1 MRITRRYGQTRA
13 DRELRQLIEKANE
26 GKGKTDI
33 VQFAQETP
41 ELLVAQWASVLDKI
55 ATKPRGTEKPTEAQ
69 RNFRERLG
77 GAFWEE
83 LRGFIET
90 ADHAEMK
97 KLWDRKVHPY
107 PKGTDGDKRDA
118 RNKRWY
124 KSFCGDIDP
133 AQVNPAA
140 VAVQV
145 KAHLHKN
152 QLRPNASQKQQKRT
166 GLIVSRA
173 ESISKNVL
181 KLKQD
186 TDTIPEQA
194 DYCVGGVDGDPI
206 AEIYH
211 YICKSNKGNIS
222 PRDALHISAEKLRAH
237 FGRLFGEGASIGE
250 ARTAQPELFALHE
263 AVKSVYRRRLKRCR
277 KKGHALKTIIPRDWE
292 AIYGEIATIA
302 TNRSCNH
309 DIRLGKVIHY
319 HLLDKKGARS
329 FAMAKDAWETI
340 QKGIEASDFWHTDK
354 QIYIKQ
360 AEAFVRVW
368 RGGLALMARSLRDI
382 SPPDLVD
389 RDILTKSARKDA
401 LARFNDTQFQN
412 QIKILY
418 GNEVSTK
425 LLGGADENKA
435 LFQFMLE
442 KTAAIRDSIFHFKDM
457 ETVKKGLKNLGEDQ
471 NLQAKFN
478 QITQDHQ
485 QKRIQHIAD
494 ELEAAKFCN
503 YATAPQIEAIFT
515 HLTQANKGAQLLPI
529 PRFKRMIERGINVGE
544 LEFAHKLNRTN
555 FEKHKNLRCQYIVL
569 KSLYDSPFRLALK
582 NLKRAEL
589 KDYIEASIQRAN
601 KATQKINKT
610 DELSRVQK
618 VLGAAQFDDLAKF
631 LDCLT
636 AEMASEMRVQKGYDP
651 DAEAAQG
658 QARFIDN
665 LRCEVIARAFKQWLK
680 DENLIWLLENP
691 LPDAPDSA
699 TSAAKLNELRQ
710 SAVGDAS
717 FAPWQSALYILLY
730 LLPINA
736 ASALRHQLRK
746 WVILRSKTDHKD
758 KDDIKFAEDIEAV
771 FDLYIVM
778 HDAVHTGGAMVLPG
792 QDELK
797 ELFENPADFDKVFPT
812 STDPTQAE
820 DSHLPIRGLRELL
833 RFGGFPILE
842 EVFKTQKISSKD
854 VEAWLGQK
862 DKIKNSQQKREELH
876 AKLSRNQSKKS
887 ITEKGKQDY
896 KKDMQDYKDCNEKI
910 VVYRQLAAQVTFAN
924 HLRLHYLLMAVLGRL
939 VDYAGLWERD
949 LYFRTLAQLYHEN
962 KAPCEVFEDEGSDRL
977 NDGRIVDAFKKLKP
991 EAKDKWKEFP
1001 TKKGKQAPHWRNRFA
1016 HFNMLRQPTE
1026 LNLTSEINHARGM
1039 MAYDRKL
1046 KNAVAKSIIDLLAR
1060 EGLILNWKM
1069 DDVGKLGEATI
1080 KSKTIKHLGG
1090 KGGDEA
1096 LQGKQFLEMV
1106 AKLFNGKALP
1116 AKTKHNNKQKKR
1128 RQKR

>member
-13 DRELRQLIEKANE
+13 DREQRRLIEKAGD
-26 GKGKTDI
+26 GKDKADI

-41 ELLVAQWASVLDKI
+41 ELLVAQWASALDKI
-55 ATKPRGTEKPTEAQ
+55 AAKPRGTEKPTEAQ
-69 RNFRERLG
+69 RDFRERLG
-77 GAFWEE
+77 GAFWDE
-83 LRGFIET
+83 LRGFIDT

-97 KLWDRKVHPY
+97 KLWFRKVHPY
-107 PKGTDGDKRDA
+107 PKGTDGDERDV
-118 RNKRWY
+118 RKTRWY
-124 KSFCGDIDP
+124 ESFCGDIEP
-133 AQVNPAA
+133 AQVNPAE
-140 VAVQV
+140 VAAKV
-145 KAHLHKN
+145 KTHLHEN
-152 QLRPNASQKQQKRT
+152 QLRLNGAQKRT

-173 ESISKNVL
+173 ESIAKNVL
-181 KLKQD
+181 KLKQNSNP
-186 TDTIPEQA
+186 IPEQS
-194 DYCVGGVDGDPI
+194 DYCVGGVDPI
-206 AEIYH
+206 AEIH
-211 YICKSNKGNIS
+211 RSICTKDKGNYS
-222 PRDALHISAEKLRAH
+222 PRQALHISAEKLRAH
-237 FGRLFGEGASIGE
+237 FGRLFGAGASIDE
-250 ARTAQPELFALHE
+250 ARTAQPQLFALHE

-277 KKGHALKTIIPRDWE
+277 KKPHTLKTIIPRDWD
-292 AIYGEIATIA
+292 AMCGEIDTIA

-319 HLLDKKGARS
+319 HLLETQGARS
-329 FAMAKDAWETI
+329 FAMPKDEWETI
-340 QKGIEASDFWHTDK
+340 QKGIETSDFWHTEK

-368 RGGLALMARSLRDI
+368 RGGLALMTRSLRDI

-412 QIKILY
+412 QIRILY

-457 ETVKKGLKNLGEDQ
+457 ATVKEGLENLGADQ

-485 QKRIQHIAD
+485 QARIQHIAD
-494 ELEAAKFCN
+494 ELEAAQFCN
-503 YATAPQIEAIFT
+503 YATATQIDAIFT
-515 HLTQANKGAQLLPI
+515 HLTQANKGAQLLPL

-544 LEFAHKLNRTN
+544 LTFAQKLNRTN
-555 FEKHKNLRCQYIVL
+555 FEADENLRCQYIVL

-589 KDYIEASIQRAN
+589 KTYIDESIQRAN
-601 KATQKINKT
+601 NDTKKINKT

-618 VLGAAQFDDLAKF
+618 VLGASQFDDLADF
-631 LDCLT
+631 LDRLT

-651 DAEAAQG
+651 DAEAAQR
-658 QARFIDN
+658 QVRFIDN
-665 LRCEVIARAFKQWLK
+665 LRCEVIARAFKKWLE
-680 DENLIWLLENP
+680 DENLTWLLKNP
-691 LPDAPDSA
+691 LPDAPDPAASA
-699 TSAAKLNELRQ
+699 ERLKELHE
-710 SAVGDAS
+710 SVEVKTS
-717 FAPWQSALYILLY
+717 FAPWQSALYVLLY

-746 WVILRSKTDHKD
+746 WVILRGKTDHKTGID
-758 KDDIKFAEDIEAV
+758 FAEALEEV

-778 HDAVHTGGAMVLPG
+778 HDAVHTGGGAALPG

-797 ELFENPADFDKVFPT
+797 ELFENPADFDKVFPA
-812 STDPTQAE
+812 STDPAQDK

-842 EVFKTQKISSKD
+842 DVFKAQKISSKD
-854 VEAWLGQK
+854 VEAWSEQK
-862 DKIKNSQQKREELH
+862 DKIKDSQKTREELH
-876 AKLSRNQSKKS
+876 AKLSRK
-887 ITEKGKQDY
+887 KGKDIT
-896 KKDMQDYKDCNEKI
+896 KKDAQAYKDCNQKI
-910 VVYRQLAAQVTFAN
+910 VAYRQLAAQVTFTN
-924 HLRLHYLLMAVLGRL
+924 HLRLHYLLMAALGRL

-949 LYFRTLAQLYHEN
+949 LYFRTLARLYHEN
-962 KAPCEVFEDEGSDRL
+962 KAPCEVFEDEGNDRL

-991 EAKDKWKEFP
+991 EAQDKWKEFP
-1001 TKKGKQAPHWRNRFA
+1001 TEKGKQAPHWRNNFA
-1016 HFNMLRQPTE
+1016 HFNMLQKPNE
-1026 LNLTSEINHARGM
+1026 LNLTEEINHARGM
-1039 MAYDRKL
+1039 MAYDRKS

-1069 DDVGKLGEATI
+1069 GDVGKLGEATI
-1080 KSKTIKHLGG
+1080 KSKTINHLGG

-1096 LQGKQFLEMV
+1096 LQGEQFVKMV
-1106 AKLFNGKALP
+1106 ARLFTEKEE
-1116 AKTKHNNKQKKR
+1116 AKTLNMHRKI
-1128 RQKR
+1128 

>member
-13 DRELRQLIEKANE
+13 DCEQRRLIEKAGD
-26 GKGKTDI
+26 GKDKTDI
-33 VQFAQETP
+33 VQFAQKTP
-41 ELLVAQWASVLDKI
+41 ELLVAQWASALDKI
-55 ATKPRGTEKPTEAQ
+55 AAKPRGTEKPTEAQ
-69 RNFRERLG
+69 RDFRERLG
-77 GAFWEE
+77 GAFWDE
-83 LRGFIET
+83 LRGFIDT

-97 KLWDRKVHPY
+97 TLWLRKVHPY
-107 PKGTDGDKRDA
+107 PKGDKRDE
-118 RNKRWY
+118 RDVRKMRWY
-124 KSFCGDIDP
+124 ENFCGDIDP
-133 AQVNPAA
+133 AQVNPAE
-140 VAVQV
+140 VAAKV
-145 KAHLHKN
+145 KTHLHEN
-152 QLRPNASQKQQKRT
+152 QLRLNGAQKRT

-173 ESISKNVL
+173 ESIAKNVL
-181 KLKQD
+181 KLKQNPN
-186 TDTIPEQA
+186 TIPEQS
-194 DYCVGGVDGDPI
+194 DYCVGGIDPI
-206 AEIYH
+206 AEIH
-211 YICKSNKGNIS
+211 RSICKVDKGKIS
-222 PRDALHISAEKLRAH
+222 PRQALHISAEKLRAH
-237 FGRLFGEGASIGE
+237 FGRLFGEGASIDD

-277 KKGHALKTIIPRDWE
+277 KKGHTLDKIIPRDWD
-292 AIYGEIATIA
+292 AMYGEIGTIA

-319 HLLDKKGARS
+319 HLLETQGARS
-329 FAMAKDAWETI
+329 FTMPKDEWEGMR
-340 QKGIEASDFWHTDK
+340 KGIEASEFWHTDE

-389 RDILTKSARKDA
+389 RDILYSRDTA
-401 LARFNDTQFQN
+401 LARFNDTRFQS

-425 LLGGADENKA
+425 LLGDADENKA

-442 KTAAIRDSIFHFKDM
+442 KTATIRDSIFHFKDM
-457 ETVKKGLKNLGEDQ
+457 ATVKDGLENLGTDQ
-471 NLQAKFN
+471 NLQEKFN

-485 QKRIQHIAD
+485 QARIKHIAA
-494 ELEAAKFCN
+494 ELEAAQLCN
-503 YATAPQIEAIFT
+503 YATAPQIKTIFT
-515 HLTQANKGAQLLPI
+515 HLTQANKGAQLLPL

-544 LEFAHKLNRTN
+544 LEFAQKLNRTN
-555 FEKHKNLRCQYIVL
+555 FEADENLRCQYIVL
-569 KSLYDSPFRLALK
+569 KSLYDSPFRVALK
-582 NLKRAEL
+582 KLKRTEL
-589 KDYIEASIQRAN
+589 KTYIDESIKRAN
-601 KATQKINKT
+601 KATKDINKT

-618 VLGAAQFDDLAKF
+618 VLGAAQFDDLADF
-631 LDCLT
+631 LDRLT
-636 AEMASEMRVQKGYDP
+636 AEMASEMRVQKGYEP
-651 DAEAAQG
+651 DADKAQG

-680 DENLIWLLENP
+680 DENLTWLLEKQ
-691 LPDAPDSA
+691 LPDAPDPAASA
-699 TSAAKLNELRQ
+699 ERLKELHESVEIKTS
-710 SAVGDAS
+710 
-717 FAPWQSALYILLY
+717 FPPWQSALYILLY

-746 WVILRSKTDHKD
+746 WVILRGKTDHKTGID
-758 KDDIKFAEDIEAV
+758 FAEALEEV

-778 HDAVHTGGAMVLPG
+778 HDAVHTGGGAALPR

-797 ELFENPADFDKVFPT
+797 ELFENPADFDKVFPA
-812 STDPTQAE
+812 STDPAQAK

-842 EVFKTQKISSKD
+842 DVFKKQKISSKEVD
-854 VEAWLGQK
+854 AWSGQK
-862 DKIKNSQQKREELH
+862 DKIKDSQQTREELH
-876 AKLSRNQSKKS
+876 AKLSRKKAKD
-887 ITEKGKQDY
+887 IT
-896 KKDMQDYKDCNEKI
+896 KKDAQAYKDCNQKI
-910 VVYRQLAAQVTFAN
+910 VAYRQLAAQVTFTN
-924 HLRLHYLLMAVLGRL
+924 HLRLHYLLMAVLARL

-949 LYFRTLAQLYHEN
+949 LYFRTLARLYHEN
-962 KAPCEVFEDEGSDRL
+962 KAPCEVFEDEGNNRL

-1001 TKKGKQAPHWRNRFA
+1001 SEKGKQAPHWRNNFA
-1016 HFNMLRQPTE
+1016 HFNMLQKSNE

-1060 EGLILNWKM
+1060 EGLILNWQM
-1069 DDVGKLGEATI
+1069 DEAGKLGEATI
-1080 KSKTIKHLGG
+1080 QSKTIKHLGG

-1096 LQGKQFLEMV
+1096 LQGEQFVKMV
-1106 AKLFNGKALP
+1106 ARLFAGKALQ

>member
-13 DRELRQLIEKANE
+13 DRELRQLIEKAGD

-33 VQFAQETP
+33 VQFAQKTP
-41 ELLVAQWASVLDKI
+41 ELLVAQWASALDKI
-55 ATKPRGTEKPTEAQ
+55 AAKPRGTEKPTEAQ
-69 RNFRERLG
+69 RDFRECLG
-77 GAFWEE
+77 GAFWDE
-83 LRGFIET
+83 LRGFVDT

-97 KLWDRKVHPY
+97 KLWFRKVHPY
-107 PKGTDGDKRDA
+107 PKGDKRDK
-118 RNKRWY
+118 RDVRKTRWY
-124 KSFCGDIDP
+124 ENFCGAIDP
-133 AQVNPAA
+133 AQVNPAE
-140 VAVQV
+140 VAAKV
-145 KAHLHKN
+145 KTHLHEN
-152 QLRPNASQKQQKRT
+152 QLRLNGAQKRT

-173 ESISKNVL
+173 ESIAKNVL
-181 KLKQD
+181 RLKQD
-186 TDTIPEQA
+186 ANTIPEQA
-194 DYCVGGVDGDPI
+194 DYCVGGIDPI
-206 AEIYH
+206 AEIH
-211 YICKSNKGNIS
+211 RSICTKDKGNYS
-222 PRDALHISAEKLRAH
+222 PRQALHISAEKLRAH
-237 FGRLFGEGASIGE
+237 FGRLFGAGASIDE
-250 ARTAQPELFALHE
+250 ARTAQPQLFALHE

-277 KKGHALKTIIPRDWE
+277 KKPHTLKTIIPRNWD
-292 AIYGEIATIA
+292 AMYGEIGTIA

-319 HLLDKKGARS
+319 HLLETQGARS
-329 FAMAKDAWETI
+329 FAMAKDEWETI
-340 QKGIEASDFWHTDK
+340 QKGIEASDFWHTEK

-389 RDILTKSARKDA
+389 RDILTKSAHKDA
-401 LARFNDTQFQN
+401 LARFDDGKFRD

-418 GNEVSTK
+418 GDEVSKK
-425 LLGGADENKA
+425 LLGDADENKA

-457 ETVKKGLKNLGEDQ
+457 ATVKDGLENLGTDQ

-485 QKRIQHIAD
+485 QKRIQHIAA
-494 ELEAAKFCN
+494 ELEAAQLCN
-503 YATAPQIEAIFT
+503 YATAPQIDVIFT
-515 HLTQANKGAQLLPI
+515 HLTQANKGAQLLPL
-529 PRFKRMIERGINVGE
+529 PRFKRMIERGVNVGE

-555 FEKHKNLRCQYIVL
+555 FEADENLRCQYIVL

-582 NLKRAEL
+582 KLKRAEL
-589 KDYIEASIQRAN
+589 KTYIEESIKRAN
-601 KATQKINKT
+601 KATKDINKT

-618 VLGAAQFDDLAKF
+618 VLGASQFDDLADF
-631 LDCLT
+631 LDRLT
-636 AEMASEMRVQKGYDP
+636 AEMASEMRVQKGYEH
-651 DAEAAQG
+651 DAEKAQG

-665 LRCEVIARAFKQWLK
+665 LRCEVIARAFKKWLN
-680 DENLIWLLENP
+680 DENLTWLLKNP
-691 LPDAPDSA
+691 LPDAPDPAASA
-699 TSAAKLNELRQ
+699 ERLKELHESVEVKTS
-710 SAVGDAS
+710 
-717 FAPWQSALYILLY
+717 FTPWQSALYILLY

-746 WVILRSKTDHKD
+746 WVIVRGKTDHKTGID
-758 KDDIKFAEDIEAV
+758 FAEALEEV

-778 HDAVHTGGAMVLPG
+778 HDAVHTGGGAALPR

-797 ELFENPADFDKVFPT
+797 ELFENPADFDKVFPA
-812 STDPTQAE
+812 STDPAQAK

-842 EVFKTQKISSKD
+842 DVFKAQKISSKE
-854 VEAWLGQK
+854 VEAWLEQK
-862 DKIKNSQQKREELH
+862 DKIKDSQQTREELH
-876 AKLSRNQSKKS
+876 AKLSRK
-887 ITEKGKQDY
+887 KGKPISE
-896 KKDMQDYKDCNEKI
+896 KDAQAYKDCNQKI
-910 VVYRQLAAQVTFAN
+910 VAYRQLAAQVTFTN

-949 LYFRTLAQLYHEN
+949 LYFRTLARLYHEN
-962 KAPCEVFEDEGSDRL
+962 KAPCEVFEDEGNDRL

-991 EAKDKWKEFP
+991 EAQDKWKEFP
-1001 TKKGKQAPHWRNRFA
+1001 TEKGKRAPHWRNNFA
-1016 HFNMLRQPTE
+1016 HFNMLHQPNE
-1026 LNLTSEINHARGM
+1026 INLTEEINHARGM

-1069 DDVGKLGEATI
+1069 DDAGKLGEATI
-1080 KSKTIKHLGG
+1080 KSKTIKHLSG
-1090 KGGDEA
+1090 KGGAEA
-1096 LQGKQFLEMV
+1096 LQGEQFVKMV
-1106 AKLFNGKALP
+1106 ARLFNGKALP
-1116 AKTKHNNKQKKR
+1116 ANSGAKYNKQKKR

>member
-13 DRELRQLIEKANE
+13 DLEQRQLIKKAGE

-33 VQFAQETP
+33 VQFAQKTP
-41 ELLVAQWASVLDKI
+41 ELLVAQWASALDKI

-69 RNFRERLG
+69 RDFRERLG
-77 GAFWEE
+77 GAFWDE
-83 LRGFIET
+83 LRGFIDT

-97 KLWDRKVHPY
+97 KLWFRKVHPY
-107 PKGTDGDKRDA
+107 PKGTDGDERDV
-118 RNKRWY
+118 RKTRWY
-124 KSFCGDIDP
+124 ESFCGDIDP

-140 VAVQV
+140 VAAKV
-145 KAHLHKN
+145 KAHLHEK
-152 QLRPNASQKQQKRT
+152 QLRLNGAQKRK

-173 ESISKNVL
+173 ESIAKNVL

-186 TDTIPEQA
+186 TNAIPEQA
-194 DYCVGGVDGDPI
+194 DYCVGGVDPI
-206 AEIYH
+206 AEIH
-211 YICKSNKGNIS
+211 RSICKPDKGNVS
-222 PRDALHISAEKLRAH
+222 PRQALHISAEKLRAH
-237 FGRLFGEGASIGE
+237 FGRLFGEGASIDE
-250 ARTAQPELFALHE
+250 ARTTRPELFALHE

-277 KKGHALKTIIPRDWE
+277 KKRCREKGYVLDKIIPRNWK
-292 AIYGEIATIA
+292 AMYGEIGTIA

-319 HLLDKKGARS
+319 HLLEKQGARS
-329 FAMAKDAWETI
+329 FAMPKDEWEGMR
-340 QKGIEASDFWHTDK
+340 KSIETSDFWHTKK

-389 RDILTKSARKDA
+389 RDILYSRDTA
-401 LARFNDTQFQN
+401 LARFNDTRFQN

-418 GNEVSTK
+418 GNEVSKK
-425 LLGGADENKA
+425 LLGDAEQNKA

-457 ETVKKGLKNLGEDQ
+457 ATVKGGLENLGTDQ

-485 QKRIQHIAD
+485 QARIKHIAD
-494 ELEAAKFCN
+494 ELAAAQLCN

-515 HLTQANKGAQLLPI
+515 HLTQANKGAQLLPL

-544 LEFAHKLNRTN
+544 LTFAHKLNRTN
-555 FEKHKNLRCQYIVL
+555 FEADENLRCQYIVL
-569 KSLYDSPFRLALK
+569 KSLYDSPFRMALK
-582 NLKRAEL
+582 KLKRAEL
-589 KDYIEASIQRAN
+589 KTHIEESIKRAN
-601 KATQKINKT
+601 NDTKKINKT

-618 VLGAAQFDDLAKF
+618 VLGASQFDDLADF
-631 LDCLT
+631 LDRLT
-636 AEMASEMRVQKGYDP
+636 AEMASEMRVQKGYEP
-651 DAEAAQG
+651 DADKAQG

-665 LRCEVIARAFKQWLK
+665 LRCEVIARAFKKWLE
-680 DENLIWLLENP
+680 DENLTWLLKNP
-691 LPDAPDSA
+691 LPDAPDPAASA
-699 TSAAKLNELRQ
+699 ERLKELHESVEVKTS
-710 SAVGDAS
+710 
-717 FAPWQSALYILLY
+717 FTPWQSALYILLY

-746 WVILRSKTDHKD
+746 WVIVRGKTDHKTGID
-758 KDDIKFAEDIEAV
+758 FAEALEEV

-778 HDAVHTGGAMVLPG
+778 HDAVHTGGGAALPG

-797 ELFENPADFDKVFPT
+797 ELFENPADFDKVFPA
-812 STDPTQAE
+812 STDPAQAK

-842 EVFKTQKISSKD
+842 DVFKAQKISSKD
-854 VEAWLGQK
+854 VDAWSEQK
-862 DKIKNSQQKREELH
+862 DTIKDSQQTREELH
-876 AKLSRNQSKKS
+876 AKLSRK
-887 ITEKGKQDY
+887 KGKPISE
-896 KKDMQDYKDCNEKI
+896 KDAQAYKDCNQKI
-910 VVYRQLAAQVTFAN
+910 VAYRQLAAQVTFTN

-949 LYFRTLAQLYHEN
+949 LYFRTLARLYHEN
-962 KAPCEVFEDEGSDRL
+962 KAPCEVFEDEGNNRL

-991 EAKDKWKEFP
+991 EAQDKWKEFP
-1001 TKKGKQAPHWRNRFA
+1001 SEKGKQAPHWRNNFA
-1016 HFNMLRQPTE
+1016 HFNMLRQPNE

-1060 EGLILNWKM
+1060 EGLILRWQM
-1069 DDVGKLGEATI
+1069 DVAGKLGEATI

-1096 LQGKQFLEMV
+1096 LQGEQFVKM
-1106 AKLFNGKALP
+1106 AARLFNGKALP
-1116 AKTKHNNKQKKR
+1116 TNSGAKYNKQKKR

>member
-13 DRELRQLIEKANE
+13 DREQRRLIEKAGD

-33 VQFAQETP
+33 VQFAQKTP
-41 ELLVAQWASVLDKI
+41 ELLVAQWASALDKI
-55 ATKPRGTEKPTEAQ
+55 AAKPRGTEKPTEAQ

-77 GAFWEE
+77 GAFWDE
-83 LRGFIET
+83 LRGFIDT

-97 KLWDRKVHPY
+97 KLWLRKVHPY
-107 PKGTDGDKRDA
+107 PKGDKRDE
-118 RNKRWY
+118 RDVRKTRWY
-124 KSFCGDIDP
+124 ESFCGDIDP
-133 AQVNPAA
+133 AQVKPAE
-140 VAVQV
+140 VAAKV
-145 KAHLHKN
+145 KTHLHEN
-152 QLRPNASQKQQKRT
+152 QLRLNGAQKRT

-173 ESISKNVL
+173 ESIAKNVL

-186 TDTIPEQA
+186 ANTIPEQS
-194 DYCVGGVDGDPI
+194 DYCVGGVDPI
-206 AEIYH
+206 AEIH
-211 YICKSNKGNIS
+211 RSICKPDKGNVS
-222 PRDALHISAEKLRAH
+222 PRQALHISAEKLRAH
-237 FGRLFGEGASIGE
+237 FGRLFGEGASIDE

-277 KKGHALKTIIPRDWE
+277 KKPHALDKIIPRDWK
-292 AIYGEIATIA
+292 AMYGEIGTIA

-319 HLLDKKGARS
+319 HLLEKQGARS
-329 FAMAKDAWETI
+329 FAMPKDEWEGMR
-340 QKGIEASDFWHTDK
+340 KSIETSDFWHTDE

-368 RGGLALMARSLRDI
+368 RGGLALMARSLRDM

-401 LARFNDTQFQN
+401 LARLNDTQFQS

-418 GNEVSTK
+418 GIDVSTK
-425 LLGGADENKA
+425 LLGDAEQNKA

-457 ETVKKGLKNLGEDQ
+457 ATVKGGLENLDTAK

-485 QKRIQHIAD
+485 QKRIKHIAA
-494 ELEAAKFCN
+494 ELEAAQLCN
-503 YATAPQIEAIFT
+503 YATAPQIDAIFT
-515 HLTQANKGAQLLPI
+515 HLTQANKGAQLLPL
-529 PRFKRMIERGINVGE
+529 PRFKRMIERAVNTGE
-544 LEFAHKLNRTN
+544 LTFAHKLNRTN
-555 FEKHKNLRCQYIVL
+555 FEADENLRCQYIVL
-569 KSLYDSPFRLALK
+569 KSLYDSPFRMALQK
-582 NLKRAEL
+582 LKRAEL
-589 KDYIEASIQRAN
+589 KTYIETSIQRAN
-601 KATQKINKT
+601 KETKKINKT

-618 VLGAAQFDDLAKF
+618 VLGASQFDDLADF
-631 LDCLT
+631 LDRLT

-651 DAEAAQG
+651 DAEAAQR

-665 LRCEVIARAFKQWLK
+665 LRCEVIARAFKQWLE
-680 DENLIWLLENP
+680 DENLTWLLKNP
-691 LPDAPDSA
+691 LPDAPDPAASA
-699 TSAAKLNELRQ
+699 ERLKELHESVEVKTS
-710 SAVGDAS
+710 
-717 FAPWQSALYILLY
+717 FTPWQSALYILLY

-746 WVILRSKTDHKD
+746 WVIVRGKTDHKTGID
-758 KDDIKFAEDIEAV
+758 FAEALEEV

-778 HDAVHTGGAMVLPG
+778 HDAVHTGGGAALPR

-797 ELFENPADFDKVFPT
+797 ELFENPADFDKVFPA
-812 STDPTQAE
+812 STDPAQAK

-842 EVFKTQKISSKD
+842 DVFKTQKISSKE
-854 VEAWLGQK
+854 VEAWSEQK
-862 DKIKNSQQKREELH
+862 ESIKDSQQKREDLH
-876 AKLSRNQSKKS
+876 AKLSRKKAKD
-887 ITEKGKQDY
+887 IT
-896 KKDMQDYKDCNEKI
+896 KKDAQAYKDCNEKI
-910 VVYRQLAAQVTFAN
+910 VAYRQLAAQVTFTN

-949 LYFRTLAQLYHEN
+949 LYFRTLARLYHEN
-962 KAPCEVFEDEGSDRL
+962 KAPCEVFEDEGNDRL

-991 EAKDKWKEFP
+991 EAQDKWKKFP
-1001 TKKGKQAPHWRNRFA
+1001 SEKGKQAPHWRNNFA
-1016 HFNMLRQPTE
+1016 HFNMLQKLNE
-1026 LNLTSEINHARGM
+1026 LNLTEEINHARGL

-1046 KNAVAKSIIDLLAR
+1046 KNAVAKSIIDLLTR
-1060 EGLILNWKM
+1060 EGLILRWQM
-1069 DDVGKLGEATI
+1069 DEAGKLGEATI
-1080 KSKTIKHLGG
+1080 QSKSINHLGG

-1096 LQGKQFLEMV
+1096 LHGEQFVKM
-1106 AKLFNGKALP
+1106 AARLFNGKALS
-1116 AKTKHNNKQKKR
+1116 AKTKHNNK
-1128 RQKR
+1128 